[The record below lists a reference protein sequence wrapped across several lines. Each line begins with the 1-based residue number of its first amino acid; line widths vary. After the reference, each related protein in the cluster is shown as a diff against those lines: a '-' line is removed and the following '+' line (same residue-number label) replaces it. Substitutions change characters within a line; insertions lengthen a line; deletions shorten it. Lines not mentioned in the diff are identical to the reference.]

1 MSLSSPSFEDARLV
15 IQDRL
20 ADAAHEALVQQAL
33 SASRH
38 QRSMA
43 LRPPFVATRPSP
55 IAVRPRL
62 AAVRPS
68 SLAVGPRLAAVRRSS
83 LAVRPR
89 LATALRALASRLDP
103 SLALN
108 A

>member
-33 SASRH
+33 SASR
-38 QRSMA
+38 RPLSMA
-43 LRPPFVATRPSP
+43 AVHPPFVSVRSTFAGTRPRY
-55 IAVRPRL
+55 A
-62 AAVRPS
+62 
-68 SLAVGPRLAAVRRSS
+68 AVGPRLAAVRRSS